1 KKNSWLLV
9 TDYDAKKL
17 NERLTELVGKK
28 SKLNT
33 LENTDLEALDLEKS
47 LDRVK
52 TLEND
57 LNAKESIIQAQE
69 KEINTL
75 KQERTDLKDK
85 LQAQEKTISEL
96 NKFKNSSDLALDLE
110 KSLDR
115 IQTLESNEIA
125 LIHALHDKENII
137 QNKGRTINRLKKE
150 LKELEY
156 NYRQNRER
164 MVAEN
169 KHLQEQ
175 GLEKIYTQKDYED
188 LKKAHHQE
196 VEDLKKQIQEYK
208 TQETYTPT
216 KRM

>member
-1 KKNSWLLV
+1 KQELQAKN
-9 TDYDAKKL
+9 
-17 NERLTELVGKK
+17 
-28 SKLNT
+28 
-33 LENTDLEALDLEKS
+33 
-47 LDRVK
+47 
-52 TLEND
+52 
-57 LNAKESIIQAQE
+57 

-75 KQERTDLKDK
+75 KQEKTDLKDK
-85 LQAQEKTISEL
+85 LQAQEKTINEL
-96 NKFKNSSDLALDLE
+96 NKFKNSSNLALDLE
-110 KSLDR
+110 KAQER
-115 IQTLESNEIA
+115 IKTLESNENT
-125 LIHALHDKENII
+125 LIHVLHDKEDII

-169 KHLQEQ
+169 KRLKEQ

-196 VEDLKKQIQEYK
+196 VEELKKQIQKYK
-208 TQETYTPT
+208 TQETNTPT